1 MAEQA
6 EGLLRSPG
14 RQLLLCADAA
24 SSSKRLKVVEDSGGA
39 SLPDGPDGHDE
50 LKALQE
56 HVDNRFKMLD
66 DRLFACEKMLKRLR
80 NESMNIWEHVQ
91 FLAEGERERRG
102 LSSSSAA
109 EAPSAEAP

>member
-1 MAEQA
+1 MAQQA

-50 LKALQE
+50 LKAL
-56 HVDNRFKMLD
+56 KKG
-66 DRLFACEKMLKRLR
+66 FADCEKALKFMRKDMLTMREMMD
-80 NESMNIWEHVQ
+80 NMFDHVK
-91 FLAEGERERRG
+91 FLCEGERERRRS
-102 LSSSSAA
+102 SSSSAA
-109 EAPSAEAP
+109 EAPSAAEEPE